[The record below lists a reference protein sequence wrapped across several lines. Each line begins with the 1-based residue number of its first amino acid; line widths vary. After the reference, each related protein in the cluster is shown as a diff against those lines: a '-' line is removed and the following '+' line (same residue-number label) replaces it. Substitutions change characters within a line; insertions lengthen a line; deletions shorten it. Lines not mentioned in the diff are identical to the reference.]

1 MRLALNIKNIPFY
14 NIYNAL
20 VFTYRAKY
28 WKIYRFRIWP
38 NFCPGL
44 VAAYSAAY
52 PSILYHSSPLQH
64 TAILSCFSP
73 IHSPHVSHLYNYFLL
88 ISVIIFFSHS
98 DTVLPLL
105 WLLPPVPC
113 SIWLSSSVPKED
125 VGYCT
130 CKNPDMPG
138 SAFAEDT
145 TSDPVPAAGRTLQPR
160 PDTAQLPSASP
171 SPHVWSSE
179 HGVPAPS
186 GASPASPSG
195 HYLRFECLYMDYGH
209 RRRSQSYGGN
219 SSRTALLPSH
229 IPSEKMAESACPC
242 LSGYKT
248 APATTNDYQDSAR
261 RLRFWLKYVQIPE

>member
-1 MRLALNIKNIPFY
+1 MRLALHINNIPFY

-160 PDTAQLPSASP
+160 PDTAQAYNVSISYLMGCESKDLP
-171 SPHVWSSE
+171 
-179 HGVPAPS
+179 
-186 GASPASPSG
+186 
-195 HYLRFECLYMDYGH
+195 
-209 RRRSQSYGGN
+209 RSQYEFITPLLEHEGFKITYHNETETFTLDSESNSIPIKINQIKELSTAVQSYF
-219 SSRTALLPSH
+219 RFKF
-229 IPSEKMAESACPC
+229 SEIIKP
-242 LSGYKT
+242 
-248 APATTNDYQDSAR
+248 PTT
-261 RLRFWLKYVQIPE
+261 K